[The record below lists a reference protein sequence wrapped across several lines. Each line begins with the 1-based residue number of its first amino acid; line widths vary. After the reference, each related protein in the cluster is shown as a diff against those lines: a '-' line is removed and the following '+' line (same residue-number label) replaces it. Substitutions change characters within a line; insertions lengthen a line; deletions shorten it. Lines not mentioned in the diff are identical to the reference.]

1 MAAEVG
7 SWFPEAPVSYRLLAR
22 ALTGFCLFAAAL
34 HAHAAVPLLSQHAVV
49 VDESTGQV
57 LLAKNAD
64 EAAPMASLT
73 KLLTAIVVLD
83 AKQDPAELLTIED
96 ADLDTL
102 KHTRAGVPPG
112 TVLPRA
118 KLLELALLASDNH
131 AASALARHYPGGLD
145 AFLVAVKAKASALK
159 LTQTEVV
166 EPTGLSPLNRSNAAD
181 LARVLA
187 AAAGYPEIAQATSQE
202 ASSWSQ
208 GERTTAVKN
217 TNKLVGKPGWD
228 ILLSKTGFTNEA
240 GRCLAMRLRT
250 AGRTVLV
257 VLMDAAAGTQ
267 RTLDALNVQR
277 WLAGQPALAKLPP
290 EFAPVK
296 QVRKPSRER
305 VRKAGRPVRRRA

>member
-1 MAAEVG
+1 M
-7 SWFPEAPVSYRLLAR
+7 SYRMLAR
-22 ALTGFCLFAAAL
+22 ALTGFGLCLAWLQAMAGP
-34 HAHAAVPLLSQHAVV
+34 PLLSQHAVV
-49 VDESTGQV
+49 VDEASGRV

-83 AKQDPAELLTIED
+83 ARQDSSEPLTVQE

-102 KHTRAGVPPG
+102 KFTHSGVPAG
-112 TVLPRA
+112 TTLPRA

-131 AASALARHYPGGLD
+131 AASALARHYPGGLP
-145 AFLVAVKAKASALK
+145 AFLAAVKAKSAQLG

-187 AAAGYPEIAQATSQE
+187 AAAAYPEIAQATSQE
-202 ASSWSQ
+202 ASSWNQ
-208 GERTTAVKN
+208 GDKTVPVRN

-277 WLAGQPALAKLPP
+277 WLSGQPALRKLPP
-290 EFAPVK
+290 EFAPTK

-305 VRKAGRPVRRRA
+305 VRKASRPSRHRT